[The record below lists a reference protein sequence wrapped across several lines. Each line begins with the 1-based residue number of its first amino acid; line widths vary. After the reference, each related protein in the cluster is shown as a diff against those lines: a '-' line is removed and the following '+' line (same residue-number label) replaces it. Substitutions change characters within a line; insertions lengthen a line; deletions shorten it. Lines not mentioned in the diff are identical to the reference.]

1 MGLGVAVSGGIIT
14 SVLVVLI
21 VVYFSTV
28 LNSESTLN
36 ESRSAIQNIDNS
48 FSKTS
53 FSLGEVFTQN
63 SADGFKFLLTNTGNE
78 KLWNYD
84 DFDISVTYSGD
95 VNGTSTTINETLTYN
110 SEFVNDS
117 TCDGDEDPILS
128 ASQWRLDSI
137 ENDLLDPGLINT
149 NEIAE
154 IAVRLQ
160 YPLYDNST
168 VDFFISTDNGY
179 YQSATGTVNDAVCNW
194 ANHSW
199 LYRELMQIDHTLV
212 SANLTNF
219 PILVDYTGQGL
230 KNNAQADG
238 DDIFFTS
245 SDKITR
251 INHELESYSNGV
263 LTAWV
268 NVPSVS
274 NVVDTDIY
282 MYYGNVNSTNQ
293 ENVSGTWNSN
303 YKGVYHF
310 NDNVNDS
317 TLNYNGTN
325 SGSSDVAGK
334 IDRARDFGS
343 DTIDFPS
350 GAWVS
355 GDLDKITMQ
364 AWINPDTNS
373 GYDTIIGIGNNGDDP
388 FFGLNAGN
396 LVFYSSDTSPNES
409 DPSAKFTPSQWRLAT
424 TTYDT
429 ATDQV
434 KIYRNGINDVTDSM
448 SGTTDTRTDR
458 TIGNDDDGEPFDG
471 QIDEVRILDVVLTD
485 DWIVTEYNNQD
496 NPDDFVQTDPLQEFG
511 DWYETSWKHRKKITI
526 SNALVDSELANFPV
540 LISMTDSDLMA
551 NATSDGSEIIFT
563 AGNGRVQL
571 DHEMEKYNGET
582 GTITAWVRVPV
593 LYDAVDTDLYMYYGH
608 SGIGLSENP
617 SGVWNSNYKGVYHFN
632 DNVNDSTVNNEDGTN
647 NGSVNATGKIYS
659 ARDFDSDIIDLP
671 NRAWMSGNLDKITM
685 QAWINPDS
693 ISGYDTIIGIGN
705 NGDVPFFGL
714 NDGQIVLYSSDTNP
728 NESDPS
734 NALSVGTWYLAT
746 VTYDAATD
754 QVKIYRNGINDVTDS
769 MSGTTKMDND
779 RTIGNDDDGEPFDGQ
794 IDEVRILDVV
804 LTDDWISTEYTNQ
817 NSPETFYSVGD
828 QENYGA
834 TPDQ

>member
-1 MGLGVAVSGGIIT
+1 MGLGVAISGGII
-14 SVLVVLI
+14 SSVLI
-21 VVYFSTV
+21 VVMMLYFSSV
-28 LNSESTLN
+28 VDNESTLI
-36 ESRSAIQNIDNS
+36 EAQLAMQDVDNS

-53 FSLGEVFTQN
+53 FSIGEVFTQN

-78 KLWNYD
+78 KFWNYD
-84 DFDISVTYSGD
+84 DFDVSVTYSGNI
-95 VNGTSTTINETLTYN
+95 NGTSTTISETLTYN

-128 ASQWRLDSI
+128 AGQWRLDSI

-154 IAVRLQ
+154 FAVRLQ

-168 VDFFISTDNGY
+168 VNFFVSTDNGY
-179 YQSATGTVNDAVCNW
+179 YQSASGTVNDAVCNW

-245 SDKITR
+245 SNKIDR

-274 NVVDTDIY
+274 SAVDTDIY
-282 MYYGNVNSTNQ
+282 MYYGNVNATNQ
-293 ENVSGTWNSN
+293 ENVSGVWNSN

-325 SGSSDVAGK
+325 GGSSDVAGK
-334 IDRARDFGS
+334 IDRARDFDS
-343 DTIDFPS
+343 DVIDFPS
-350 GAWVS
+350 GSWVS
-355 GDLDKITMQ
+355 GDLDNITMQ

-373 GYDTIIGIGNNGDDP
+373 GYDTILGIGNNGDDP
-388 FFGLNAGN
+388 FFGLNKGEVV
-396 LVFYSSDTSPNES
+396 LYSSDTNPKES

-424 TTYDT
+424 VTYDAT
-429 ATDQV
+429 TDQV
-434 KIYRNGINDVTDSM
+434 KIYRNGINDVTDTM

-485 DWIVTEYNNQD
+485 DWIVTEYNNQN

-511 DWYETSWKHRKKITI
+511 DWYETSWKYRKKITI
-526 SNALVDSELANFPV
+526 SNTLVDSELANFPV
-540 LISMTDSDLMA
+540 LISMTDSDLMV

-582 GTITAWVRVPV
+582 GTMTAWVRVPV
-593 LYDAVDTDLYMYYGH
+593 LYDSVDTDIYMYYGH
-608 SGIGLSENP
+608 TGIGLSENP

-632 DNVNDSTVNNEDGTN
+632 DNVDDSTVNNEDGTN
-647 NGSVNATGKIYS
+647 SGTVNATGKIYS
-659 ARDFDSDIIDLP
+659 GRDFDSDTIDLP

-685 QAWINPDS
+685 QAWINPDT

-714 NDGQIVLYSSDTNP
+714 NDGTIVLYSSDTNP
-728 NESDPS
+728 KESDPS
-734 NALSVGTWYLAT
+734 NVLSAGTWYLAT
-746 VTYDAATD
+746 VTYDATTD

-779 RTIGNDDDGEPFDGQ
+779 RKIGNDDSGESFDGQ

-804 LTDDWISTEYTNQ
+804 LTDDWIATEYTNQ